1 MFLPGEEGVAIYDLD
16 YKLWFNDTK
25 YDRKE

>member
-1 MFLPGEEGVAIYDLD
+1 MFMPEEKGVGSYDLD
-16 YKLWFNDTK
+16 YRIWFNDTK